1 MLHLIRDDVSAQR
14 MLQLCKARRCPRE
27 NLLMVGTDQQQI
39 RQDRHT
45 KGVLDSSFL
54 STHLVCTQAQVGL
67 EFSIDLLHGP
77 LTLIGTNHLS
87 RDLLVQIGHQTF
99 RLFWAQVPPSLTQ
112 HHSTT
117 VTSPMCG
124 RYRRVLDT
132 QQVGQP

>member
-67 EFSIDLLHGP
+67 EFSIDLLSVP
-77 LTLIGTNHLS
+77 LIRPLYTQVMRG
-87 RDLLVQIGHQTF
+87 LL
-99 RLFWAQVPPSLTQ
+99 R
-112 HHSTT
+112 
-117 VTSPMCG
+117 
-124 RYRRVLDT
+124 
-132 QQVGQP
+132 